1 MDNVIKVGNIGPDGM
16 MAEMFQA
23 QLETKDPTQ
32 PLYIDI
38 HSQGGLVLEGF
49 AIGLA
54 LSEWTGPTVARVK
67 VAALSIASYI
77 AMACDEIEIASNGY
91 FMIHNPYTETSG
103 DDEAHAKGQ
112 KLLGEL
118 KESMINTYSAK
129 SGLPV
134 DEVKGLM
141 KAETFISASE
151 AISLGMADRLIDASV
166 APVVYPKN
174 QTPTLVYAAMYGRQ
188 SDGDP
193 PAETPK
199 ETPMSKTE
207 PVAATVKTIKAAY
220 PKATS
225 EFIVKC
231 MEDDMAM
238 EDVGEEYA
246 KAMEEENQE
255 LKSKLAAMEEEIV
268 ALKAS
273 AESEEEPEEEM
284 PVPAASGAAPVAN
297 AGESTS
303 GDAKAEFESLVEAN
317 VSKGMSRVKAVI
329 AANRAKPMLRQAM
342 VAQANG
348 QMV

>member
-1 MDNVIKVGNIGPDGM
+1 M

-54 LSEWTGPTVARVK
+54 LSSGLAQQWRGFK

-199 ETPMSKTE
+199 ETPMSKNRTCCC
-207 PVAATVKTIKAAY
+207 Y
-220 PKATS
+220 
-225 EFIVKC
+225 
-231 MEDDMAM
+231 
-238 EDVGEEYA
+238 GE
-246 KAMEEENQE
+246 NDQSS
-255 LKSKLAAMEEEIV
+255 LP
-268 ALKAS
+268 
-273 AESEEEPEEEM
+273 ESHQRIHCQ
-284 PVPAASGAAPVAN
+284 VHG
-297 AGESTS
+297 
-303 GDAKAEFESLVEAN
+303 
-317 VSKGMSRVKAVI
+317 R
-329 AANRAKPMLRQAM
+329 
-342 VAQANG
+342 
-348 QMV
+348 